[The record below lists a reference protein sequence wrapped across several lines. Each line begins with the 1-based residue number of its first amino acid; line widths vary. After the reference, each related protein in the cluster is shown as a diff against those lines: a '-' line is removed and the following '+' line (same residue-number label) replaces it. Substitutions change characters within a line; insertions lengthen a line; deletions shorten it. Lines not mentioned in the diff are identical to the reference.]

1 MCLPHLCPDDYARR
15 EMRICTIYLLEMSDY
30 LLEMSELFEPWFAIG
45 NEKPIR

>member
-1 MCLPHLCPDDYARR
+1 
-15 EMRICTIYLLEMSDY
+15 MSDY

>member
-15 EMRICTIYLLEMSDY
+15 EMRICTIYLLEMSV
-30 LLEMSELFEPWFAIG
+30 LFEPWFAIG